1 MTYVLVTIL
10 LVQVLSH
17 FAPDLAQLRRF
28 DWFAAWAAWLSRRID
43 AEAWHNGYT
52 VLALIALPLLV
63 VGVLQALLAEP
74 MYGLAGFLFAVL
86 VLFYSWGPRDL
97 DRDVEAAASAD
108 VLDRPQVMR
117 ATFGLGAPAS
127 ASAAAGLVG
136 RAAQRRWFG
145 PMLWFVILGPFGAL
159 LYRLADLVAHE
170 GGDILA
176 PAHQAVAARLQAILD
191 WPVAAL
197 IGLGTAIST
206 DFDTVFHAWRRRL
219 AQTGG
224 PFVFD
229 SLLVPVVVAA
239 GVKADLEE
247 EGLAEDELGYADADL
262 VLRDAL
268 NVVWRVLIVWMAILA
283 LVALV
288 SLLA

>member
-17 FAPDLAQLRRF
+17 FVPDLARLRRF
-28 DWFAAWAAWLSRRID
+28 DWFASWATWLSGRID
-43 AEAWHNGYT
+43 GESWRNGYT
-52 VLALIALPLLV
+52 VLALIALPLLLI
-63 VGVLQALLAEP
+63 GVLQALLAQP
-74 MYGLAGFLFAVL
+74 LYGLPGFVFAVA

-108 VLDRPQVMR
+108 VIDRPQVVR
-117 ATFGLGAPAS
+117 GVFGQGAPTS

-145 PMLWFVILGPFGAL
+145 PMLWFVILGPVGAL
-159 LYRLADLVAHE
+159 LYRLADLGAHE
-170 GGDILA
+170 GSDILS
-176 PAHQAVAARLQAILD
+176 PEQQSVAARLQAILD